1 MFLAASKIS
10 VTIVLIHKLRTVLKP
25 GDYKSMESMKT
36 DSEDTATMSD
46 IDQDEFYRSKDGT
59 EVEAEHVP
67 VDTDDEVD
75 TTDNG
80 EV

>member
-1 MFLAASKIS
+1 MFLAASNIS
-10 VTIVLIHKLRTVLKP
+10 VTTVPIHKLRPVWKP

-36 DSEDTATMSD
+36 DTEHTAAKSD

-59 EVEAEHVP
+59 EVVAEHVP
-67 VDTDDEVD
+67 VDTDDKAH